1 MRYVLSILLLC
12 FVSTGAHAQQ
22 SNVAKEIIGYRDI
35 GVGFSK
41 SAADCNLKRAEL
53 FEKHLRTKL
62 AEIGIVQRDD
72 AYGAIGLGISGQ
84 KFGAIGGH
92 CVTRVELNFMAVLGK
107 DNISVSDQRLRDAID
122 RLERIPLI
130 IYKDSLF
137 GVQPQSQ
144 PAAGGESTT
153 SQEAAL
159 GMIETLVDNLKA
171 KRQ

>member
-1 MRYVLSILLLC
+1 MRYILSILALC
-12 FVSTGAHAQQ
+12 SLSTGAYAQQ
-22 SNVAKEIIGYRDI
+22 TSVAKEITGYRDI
-35 GVGFSK
+35 SVGFSK
-41 SAADCNLKRAEL
+41 SAEKCNLNNAAL
-53 FEKHLRTKL
+53 FKKHLETKL
-62 AEIGIVQRDD
+62 AEIGIAQRDD
-72 AYGAIGLGISGQ
+72 VYGAIGLGISGQ
-84 KFGAIGGH
+84 RFGAIGGH

-107 DNISVSDQRLRDAID
+107 ENISVGDQRLRDAID

-137 GVQPQSQ
+137 AVQPQSQ

-159 GMIETLVDNLKA
+159 EMIETLVDNLKA